1 MNAQSKKDAVQVGAS
16 LTAVVALLPW
26 MNDFFIVAYLLGA
39 FAAVRSAARKRKEI
53 LSLTDGAQLGFLSGF
68 YGLLAASAIYDVV
81 WHFFQYQLWEIRN
94 VDRLWSIFTGML
106 HDAVTPS
113 AWIVITFQIIVAA
126 IFAGAIGAPSG
137 ILALKIF
144 QRRRA

>member
-1 MNAQSKKDAVQVGAS
+1 MNAQSKKDAVQVGAIV
-16 LTAVVALLPW
+16 TAIIALMQW
-26 MNDFFIVAYLLGA
+26 MNDFFTVAYLVGA
-39 FAAVRSAARKRKEI
+39 FAAVRSAVRKRQEI
-53 LSLTDGAQLGFLSGF
+53 LTLTEGAQLGFLSGF

-81 WHFFQYQLWEIRN
+81 WQFFHYKPWEIRN
-94 VDRLWSIFTGML
+94 ADRLWSIFAGML

-113 AWIVITFQIIVAA
+113 AWIVIIFQIIVAA
-126 IFAGAIGAPSG
+126 IFDRAIRAAQR

>member
-26 MNDFFIVAYLLGA
+26 ISDFFIVAYLLGA
-39 FAAVRSAARKRKEI
+39 FAAVRSAARKRQEI

-81 WHFFQYQLWEIRN
+81 WQFFHYQLWEIRN
-94 VDRLWSIFTGML
+94 VDRLWSIFAGML

-126 IFAGAIGAPSG
+126 IFAGAIGAPAG
-137 ILALKIF
+137 ILALRIF

>member
-39 FAAVRSAARKRKEI
+39 FAAVRSAVRKRQEI
-53 LSLTDGAQLGFLSGF
+53 LTLTDGAQLGFLSGF

-81 WHFFQYQLWEIRN
+81 WQFFHYQLWQIRN
-94 VDRLWSIFTGML
+94 ADRLWSIFAGML

-113 AWIVITFQIIVAA
+113 MWIVITFQIIVAA
-126 IFAGAIGAPSG
+126 IFAGAIGAPAG
-137 ILALKIF
+137 ILAVKIF
-144 QRRRA
+144 QRRGT

>member
-1 MNAQSKKDAVQVGAS
+1 
-16 LTAVVALLPW
+16 

-39 FAAVRSAARKRKEI
+39 FAAVRYAVRKRKGI
-53 LSLTDGAQLGFLSGF
+53 LTLTDGAQLGFLSGF
-68 YGLLAASAIYDVV
+68 YGMLAASAIYDVV
-81 WHFFQYQLWEIRN
+81 WQFLHYELWEIRN
-94 VDRLWSIFTGML
+94 AHRLWSIFAGML

-113 AWIVITFQIIVAA
+113 AWILITFQIIVAA
-126 IFAGAIGAPSG
+126 IFAGAIGAPAG